1 MQNKK
6 LSKLPL
12 SADWRPKKGLTP
24 YPLSQLVWV
33 NSLMN
38 DTKKLSPGLDDNEK
52 YILEKWPHFDLL
64 QLDNVL
70 LKLCSMLFVSPE
82 SLTSLVEK
90 SGYSRSTVRGLMNAC
105 YQEGLLKKAN
115 EVQLENL
122 IAAESDGVFGKIKDV
137 FR

>member
-1 MQNKK
+1 MCIR
-6 LSKLPL
+6 
-12 SADWRPKKGLTP
+12 DRP

-38 DTKKLSPGLDDNEK
+38 EIKNLSPGLDDNEK

-82 SLTSLVEK
+82 SLGSLVEK

-105 YQEGLLKKAN
+105 YQEGLLKRAN